1 MIASWMAEE
10 GNLNKF
16 KSSDNANKK
25 ILAGTIME
33 KLRSHGMA
41 ERTADSVIDKVSD
54 DLRR

>member
-1 MIASWMAEE
+1 MAEE

-25 ILAGTIME
+25 ILAGTITE

-41 ERTADSVIDKVSD
+41 ERIADSVIDKVSD